1 MANALDSFD
10 MQAVVVYDQN
20 LLGLRAAGH
29 CLEVAAAAA
38 FPKWGLMR
46 PLLAFLKDRLGP

>member
-1 MANALDSFD
+1 